1 MSRRVHLAWTH
12 SCVRGCDMWHMF
24 SMRVTSCLV
33 DRRAEDGRLQHW
45 LHAGPCLPLQSCIA
59 RPTELSY
66 FLPSGFLSCWVE
78 TAQPTPTHA
87 QDRRPRGACYVADTR
102 AVRTANMC
110 LLSLRFLFGGRN
122 RARGEKIFM
131 NRAVCVYF
139 HVPAAVPWPRRRT
152 SDFYYASAMILSFFL
167 LRPPGTHSADRPI

>member
-1 MSRRVHLAWTH
+1 
-12 SCVRGCDMWHMF
+12 MWHMF

-87 QDRRPRGACYVADTR
+87 CARPEAPRGVLRGGHAGCANCEYVPTFIAFPLWR
-102 AVRTANMC
+102 KEQ
-110 LLSLRFLFGGRN
+110 GE
-122 RARGEKIFM
+122 RGKDIYE
-131 NRAVCVYF
+131 
-139 HVPAAVPWPRRRT
+139 
-152 SDFYYASAMILSFFL
+152 
-167 LRPPGTHSADRPI
+167 